1 MLSGRGAR
9 QGTVKR
15 GVRKRILRRR
25 GRILNAAAMSITG
38 SLAQHRRGGR
48 IHNVALMG
56 DRRVGTNDN
65 VTLLGDG
72 RVGTNDNVTLM
83 GDVVTISQN
92 HVVKTEGTVCSV
104 ADETTHQ
111 NHDEVKELQE
121 LKTPTSVSAAGLK
134 PKTEHKEQDDADF
147 CFLQSLIPDMKKL
160 SDRKK
165 LKFKQLILSSIG
177 QLLDED

>member
-1 MLSGRGAR
+1 VPSGRGAR

-38 SLAQHRRGGR
+38 SLVQHRRGGR
-48 IHNVALMG
+48 NNNVA
-56 DRRVGTNDN
+56 V
-65 VTLLGDG
+65 
-72 RVGTNDNVTLM
+72 M
-83 GDVVTISQN
+83 GDVVTISQSN
-92 HVVKTEGTVCSV
+92 VVKTEGTVCSV